1 MTWATADAARLFEIM
16 GVNILLT
23 GDNAVA
29 VGMAIR
35 DRPAAQR
42 KVASAAGIGIAAL
55 LQTAATLTVAR
66 LLTLPMVSLA
76 GGFLLCAIAVRLL
89 RDHGDFSQPVAPA
102 HSDRGLLHAIVTVA
116 GAYLLM
122 CLDNIVA
129 VAAAGRGHPLL
140 LIAAVLLSTLV
151 IIPASLV
158 IARLMERSPL
168 ILTVGAGIL
177 GWIAGSMLAAAAMRM
192 GRMPAGRIMEFLI
205 PAAMTAI
212 VVTSPWWWRVQGAM
226 SSRTEP

>member
-1 MTWATADAARLFEIM
+1 M
-16 GVNILLT
+16 
-23 GDNAVA
+23 
-29 VGMAIR
+29 
-35 DRPAAQR
+35 
-42 KVASAAGIGIAAL
+42 

-102 HSDRGLLHAIVTVA
+102 HSDHGLLHAIVTVA
-116 GAYLLM
+116 GAYSLM

-140 LIAAVLLSTLV
+140 LIAAVLLSTLL

-168 ILTVGAGIL
+168 IFTVGAGIWSGSWVPCWL
-177 GWIAGSMLAAAAMRM
+177 RRRCGWSYAGGANYGTPHPGGDDRNRSNL
-192 GRMPAGRIMEFLI
+192 
-205 PAAMTAI
+205 
-212 VVTSPWWWRVQGAM
+212 PWWWRVQD
-226 SSRTEP
+226 EQPD